1 MTYRISFLS
10 SNHFI
15 IIIIVDYFVILFPVG
30 SQSDN
35 VYFPPPRPS
44 KRSLNGDSALNIN
57 RDASC
62 IMQRLERRQA
72 TADELSA
79 LRPKSK
85 SGDKTLHG
93 VLVPY
98 QALVGKENGIGR
110 SGPDLK
116 ANEVRS
122 LTSVFDEVTIDRETN
137 PGLLTKLIKF
147 RFR

>member
-1 MTYRISFLS
+1 MTYRTSFLS

-30 SQSDN
+30 SQSDD

-44 KRSLNGDSALNIN
+44 KRSLNGGSALNIN

-62 IMQRLERRQA
+62 IMQQFERRQA

-85 SGDKTLHG
+85 SADKTLTG
-93 VLVPY
+93 VFVPY
-98 QALVGKENGIGR
+98 H
-110 SGPDLK
+110 
-116 ANEVRS
+116 
-122 LTSVFDEVTIDRETN
+122 
-137 PGLLTKLIKF
+137 
-147 RFR
+147 